1 MRERRRERK
10 RDFHYQNNISK
21 GIIQSTTVSQ
31 MPTHSKNRAMP
42 TARRNVNPRGGR
54 IYNNGNGDSNGGGA
68 YDDNDDDNDDDRLK
82 SARHRKKRS
91 STSSTINNVRR
102 VKNQTQES
110 SRRASTISPCEK
122 KSDQF
127 YNDSD
132 GIKIMHKDRTIL
144 KYEKLIRTSQ
154 QFDEEDQGRG
164 QGQGQDPLQ
173 HWVGY
178 IEYMKQTY
186 PSNKRVLFHTYQ
198 KCVESCIHEQR
209 YKSDQRFVHICVLY
223 ADKCPDPL
231 KLQQFEE
238 FYNQKV
244 GVKMALLY
252 MTWAWVAEKMGEY
265 KYVEVLFQKAL
276 DKKAEPVRA
285 VKHRYEQFQR
295 RMKRRNDETSSLGTC
310 KRNLKHAD
318 SSSETNNDNVDVDIA
333 IERNGITR
341 KKKETELVLQV
352 LKEDIKE
359 DQIDLLRTPS
369 KKVRN
374 VLNRYL
380 IMCSGCV
387 Y

>member
-1 MRERRRERK
+1 
-10 RDFHYQNNISK
+10 
-21 GIIQSTTVSQ
+21 
-31 MPTHSKNRAMP
+31 
-42 TARRNVNPRGGR
+42 
-54 IYNNGNGDSNGGGA
+54 
-68 YDDNDDDNDDDRLK
+68 
-82 SARHRKKRS
+82 
-91 STSSTINNVRR
+91 
-102 VKNQTQES
+102 
-110 SRRASTISPCEK
+110 
-122 KSDQF
+122 
-127 YNDSD
+127 
-132 GIKIMHKDRTIL
+132 
-144 KYEKLIRTSQ
+144 
-154 QFDEEDQGRG
+154 
-164 QGQGQDPLQ
+164 
-173 HWVGY
+173 
-178 IEYMKQTY
+178 
-186 PSNKRVLFHTYQ
+186 
-198 KCVESCIHEQR
+198 
-209 YKSDQRFVHICVLY
+209 
-223 ADKCPDPL
+223 
-231 KLQQFEE
+231 
-238 FYNQKV
+238 
-244 GVKMALLY
+244 MALLY

-318 SSSETNNDNVDVDIA
+318 LSSETNNDNVDVDIA